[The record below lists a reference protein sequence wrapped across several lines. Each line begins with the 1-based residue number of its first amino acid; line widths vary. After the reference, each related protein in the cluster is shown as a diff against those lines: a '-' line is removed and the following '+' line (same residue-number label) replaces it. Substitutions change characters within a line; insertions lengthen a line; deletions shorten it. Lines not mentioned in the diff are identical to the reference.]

1 MSQES
6 YINAKVDYMNIEQG
20 GRSSKTELTD
30 KEKIIVRGSMGMF
43 RWVTDQT
50 PPDLAFDNLLMS
62 ILQSQATFEEVKY
75 INQMVKK
82 LKDINYSIKF
92 VKLERTQF

>member
-62 ILQSQATFEEVKY
+62 ILQSQATFEAPC
-75 INQMVKK
+75 QGGGSH
-82 LKDINYSIKF
+82 LPLGF
-92 VKLERTQF
+92 TQFDNF